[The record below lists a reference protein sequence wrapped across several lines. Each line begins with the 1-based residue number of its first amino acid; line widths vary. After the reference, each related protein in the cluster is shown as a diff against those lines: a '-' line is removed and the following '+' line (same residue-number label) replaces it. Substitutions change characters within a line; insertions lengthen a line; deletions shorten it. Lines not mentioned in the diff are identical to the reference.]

1 MKAGESGDS
10 FVALGIALLAVV
22 CCVGPLLVA
31 AFGAAVLGGVA
42 TIVHGPAAFIIGV
55 FIAAAV
61 LGGIVFFRGRNAS
74 CAPNEIVRNNL
85 R

>member
-1 MKAGESGDS
+1 MKSGESGGI
-10 FVALGIALLAVV
+10 FVALGVALLAVV

-31 AFGAAVLGGVA
+31 AFGAAALGGVA
-42 TIVHGPAAFIIGV
+42 TIVHGPAAVITGA
-55 FIAAAV
+55 FIAAVV

-74 CAPNEIVRNNL
+74 CAPNEIVRSNL